1 MGGHSRGDRALRQ
14 LRIALGSRYGVRMRR
29 GVFSMVGWL
38 FAVEFVSGVIQ
49 GYYTPNF
56 PDLVPYLGLAKDADT
71 NWFEGAQLLLSA
83 IAVPVFAKLGDR
95 YGHKRMLLI
104 TTALTAAAGWWLA
117 FTHDFTSFLV
127 AWALMG
133 FYVAWLPLEVAL
145 IFDRGRRSE
154 AAVSTTRRAAGL
166 LVVALEAGAI
176 IGAVTGPQVL
186 EGAGSIPVM
195 LAVPAIC
202 TTLVFVAILLGV
214 RESEPTAGRRL
225 DTLGLVLI
233 TLVLLLVTGALA
245 FLRMSGPGAW
255 WVWLV
260 LAAGLLLLVPFAI
273 WERRRADPAIDLRVL
288 GRPTMWPIQLT
299 SGLFG
304 ICVLGAQ
311 LPLINYVATE
321 PATYGFGLGL
331 HGFSRSLIIGI
342 YLIAMIVGAILLP
355 SLSRWTTPRVALI
368 IAAFLVAAGYLLLL
382 PLHSAFAEVTVDM
395 IIAGLGSGALV
406 AALPA
411 SAAAAAPRGQTGV
424 ATGLTNMTKTIGGAI
439 ASAAFALVLFHGG
452 AETEGTAS
460 SLGAYLVVWSICG
473 GAALVSALLLF
484 VVPKAAFSDRPAEEA
499 VAALD

>member
-1 MGGHSRGDRALRQ
+1 
-14 LRIALGSRYGVRMRR
+14 
-29 GVFSMVGWL
+29 MVGWL

-95 YGHKRMLLI
+95 FGHKRMLLI
-104 TTALTAAAGWWLA
+104 TTALTAAAAWWLA
-117 FTHDFTSFLV
+117 GTHDFGSFLV
-127 AWALMG
+127 AWAFMG

-145 IFDRGRRSE
+145 IFDRGRRSD
-154 AAVSTTRRAAGL
+154 AAVSTTRRAAGF

-176 IGAVTGPQVL
+176 IGAVVGPQVL
-186 EGAGSIPVM
+186 VGTGSIPVM
-195 LAVPAIC
+195 LMVPAIL
-202 TTLVFVAILLGV
+202 TTLVFFAILFGV
-214 RESEPTAGRRL
+214 RESVPTAGQRL
-225 DTLGLVLI
+225 DTVGLVLI
-233 TLVLLLVTGALA
+233 TLALLLVTGGLA
-245 FLRMSGPGAW
+245 FLRMSGPDAW
-255 WVWLV
+255 WVWVVMAVGLLV
-260 LAAGLLLLVPFAI
+260 LIPFAR

-288 GRPTMWPIQLT
+288 ARPTMWPIQLT

-321 PATYGFGLGL
+321 PATSGFGLGL
-331 HGFSRSLIIGI
+331 HGFSRSLVIGI
-342 YLIAMIVGAILLP
+342 YLVAMIVGAILLP
-355 SLSRWTTPRVALI
+355 YVSRWTTPRVTLI

-382 PLHSAFAEVTVDM
+382 PFHGTFLAVTIDM
-395 IIAGLGSGALV
+395 VVAGLGSGALV

-411 SAAAAAPRGQTGV
+411 SAAAAAPQGQTGV

-439 ASAAFALVLFHGG
+439 ASAVFALILFHGG

-460 SLGAYLVVWSICG
+460 SLGAYLTVWAICG
-473 GAALVSALLLF
+473 AAALASALLLF
-484 VVPKAAFSDRPAEEA
+484 VVPKAAFIDAPPEQEAPASVTAE
-499 VAALD
+499 